1 MVHEELVNKLNSHVG
16 ADTRISV
23 DAEAGATRLSFYRG
37 DRLSDD
43 LIREAVEKVRGEF
56 SVADLADWEFFVAF
70 DERLGTTRR
79 RVAL

>member
-1 MVHEELVNKLNSHVG
+1 MVQEELINLLNSHVG

-23 DAEAGATRLSFYRG
+23 DAEDGGTRLSFYRG
-37 DRLSDD
+37 DRLSDE
-43 LIREAVEKVRGEF
+43 LIREAVAKVRDEL
-56 SVADLADWEFFVAF
+56 SDDTLADCEFFVAF

>member
-1 MVHEELVNKLNSHVG
+1 MVHEELITLLNSHVG

-23 DAEAGATRLSFYRG
+23 DAEDGATRLSFYRA

-43 LIREAVEKVRGEF
+43 LIREAVERVRGEF
-56 SVADLADWEFFVAF
+56 SGDTLADCEFFVAF
-70 DERLGTTRR
+70 EERLGTTRR